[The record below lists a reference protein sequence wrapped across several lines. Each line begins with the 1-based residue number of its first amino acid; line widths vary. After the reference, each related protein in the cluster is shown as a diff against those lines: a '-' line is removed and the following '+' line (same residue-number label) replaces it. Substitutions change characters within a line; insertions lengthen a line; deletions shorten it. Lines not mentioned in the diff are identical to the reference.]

1 MSETRKHVE
10 RNNNENIPHQTYRII
25 KILSP
30 MDQMVKNQPSM
41 QETQETQVSSL
52 SQEDLLEKEMA
63 TYSNVLG
70 NPMNSGVWQATVHGV
85 TKSRA

>member
-52 SQEDLLEKEMA
+52 SQEDLLEKEMETHSSILA
-63 TYSNVLG
+63 
-70 NPMNSGVWQATVHGV
+70 
-85 TKSRA
+85 